1 MKNRTAGG
9 WHNYLVLM
17 LMTVLVADLSGC
29 SGYQLG
35 STLPK
40 NLKTVYVPAF
50 VNQTGE
56 PLAETEATKAT
67 LQELQKDGTLR
78 VTTQELC
85 DTILEV
91 TLVKIN
97 YSPLGYQ
104 ANSQKTANEYRMNM
118 TASIVFKKAKTNEI
132 LSKKNVT
139 GETTFVPAG
148 DLASAK
154 RTALPYASKDLAHR
168 IVEAV
173 TEYW

>member
-1 MKNRTAGG
+1 MKNKISLGWFHCLLPAAILMVGAG
-9 WHNYLVLM
+9 L
-17 LMTVLVADLSGC
+17 AGC
-29 SGYQLG
+29 AGYQLG

-50 VNQTGE
+50 VNKTEE

-78 VTTQELC
+78 VTTQEAC

-91 TLVKIN
+91 TLVDIKFT
-97 YSPLGYQ
+97 PLSYQ
-104 ANSQKTANEYRMNM
+104 ANSQKTANEYRMYV
-118 TASIVFKKAKTNEI
+118 TASIIFKKSKTNE
-132 LSKKNVT
+132 LLTKKTVT
-139 GETTFVPAG
+139 GETTFLPAG

-154 RTALPYASKDLAHR
+154 RLALPYASKDLAHR